1 MKTEKTTDFYL
12 LQRLDD
18 TQTSAYFASPDGAT
32 RLFAF
37 GERARWQAGDGDLM
51 AWVARQQACFGADV
65 FIFGA
70 PGFETQSAAGFWF
83 VPETVVDARDRML
96 ATSAV
101 PTSHILTQQD
111 EEDWPTRVAEVI
123 EQELLPGHLQK
134 VVLGRQRELTISA
147 PLLIANALQQLRQ
160 QQPLSYHVALKHDG
174 QVFISATPE
183 RLVKVE
189 HGELATA
196 GVAGT
201 TKRASDPIADALL
214 GEQLLAD
221 AKNHHEH
228 AVVVQTIV
236 AQLQDLTQQLQVP
249 AAPILLKNAQMQH
262 LYTPIT
268 AKLADNVTLLDVMQR
283 LHPTPA
289 LGGQPRQLALSV
301 IQRVERDARGLFASP
316 IGFFNGLNDGEFVVG
331 IRALWARDTKVRLFA
346 GAGILSDSQPA
357 SEYQET
363 DLKMR
368 PMMALFENE
377 V

>member
-1 MKTEKTTDFYL
+1 MKTEKTTDFDL
-12 LQRLDD
+12 LQRLDAA
-18 TQTSAYFASPDGAT
+18 QTSAYFASPDGAT

-37 GERARWQAGDGDLM
+37 GERAHWQSGDGDLM
-51 AWVARQQACFGADV
+51 AWVARQQARFGADV

-70 PGFETQSAAGFWF
+70 PGFEAHSEAGFWF
-83 VPETVVDARDRML
+83 VPETVIDAHDIML

-101 PTSHILTQQD
+101 PTSQILTQQD

-123 EQELLPGHLQK
+123 DKELLPGHLQK
-134 VVLGRQRELTISA
+134 VVLGRQRELTVSA
-147 PLLIANALQQLRQ
+147 PLLIADALQQLRQ

-183 RLVKVE
+183 RLVKVQQ
-189 HGELATA
+189 GEVATA

-221 AKNHHEH
+221 AKNQHEH

-268 AKLADNVTLLDVMQR
+268 AKLADDVTLLDVMQR

-289 LGGQPRQLALSV
+289 LGGQPRQLALAV

-331 IRALWARDTKVRLFA
+331 IRALWARDTTVRLFA

-368 PMMALFENE
+368 PMMTLFENE